1 MTETIPHSFDWNS
14 GPLAEGLRCYRAM
27 EFWNAHEH
35 WESVW
40 LTLSEPEK
48 SFLQALI
55 QVSAAFHHLQTDN
68 RRGAISLLGRA
79 LLRLDRSSPE
89 FCGVNVALLRD
100 QARQWHTALTNETQ
114 LPASFPAF
122 SMIEA

>member
-1 MTETIPHSFDWNS
+1 MTESIHPTFDWNS

-27 EFWNAHEH
+27 EFWKAHEH

-40 LTLSEPEK
+40 LTLCEPEK

-79 LLRLDRSSPE
+79 LLRLDRCPPE
-89 FCGVNVALLRD
+89 FCCLQVAPLRE
-100 QARQWHTALTNETQ
+100 QAKEWHATLTNDSQ
-114 LPASFPAF
+114 LPETFPAF
-122 SMIEA
+122 AITR

>member
-1 MTETIPHSFDWNS
+1 MTEAIPLTFDWSS
-14 GPLAEGLRCYRAM
+14 GQLADGLRCYRAM
-27 EFWNAHEH
+27 EFWKAHEH

-40 LTLSEPEK
+40 LTLREPEK

-55 QVSAAFHHLQTDN
+55 QVSAAFHHLQADN

-79 LLRLDRSSPE
+79 LLRLDRCSPE
-89 FCGVNVALLRD
+89 FCRVNVVPLRD
-100 QARQWHTALTNETQ
+100 QAREWHTALTSEAK

-122 SMIEA
+122 AITQT